1 MHSFI
6 TTTRKRKNDTQ
17 DVQSSK
23 VFKKKN
29 SVNMVRKK
37 YSVKMVRT
45 PVIVSPYKW
54 IVKTYKKFVCSRCGR
69 NVFLLLHRCT
79 KSEASEI
86 SGFID
91 MSDKSKKKRTD
102 SWISSIHKN
111 YNMYRNVAKIYRFS
125 AVKPEKNS
133 DYFYRGF
140 FWYQRVFLSDEQL
153 KMLNVLETVCKKE
166 IEYSSD

>member
-1 MHSFI
+1 M
-6 TTTRKRKNDTQ
+6 D
-17 DVQSSK
+17 
-23 VFKKKN
+23 
-29 SVNMVRKK
+29 RKK
-37 YSVKMVRT
+37 DSVKMIKT

-54 IVKTYKKFVCSRCGR
+54 IVKTYKQFLCSRCGR

-79 KSEASEI
+79 KFEASET

-91 MSDKSKKKRTD
+91 MSDKSKKKRSD

-125 AVKPEKNS
+125 PAKPEENS

-140 FWYQRVFLSDEQL
+140 FWYQRVFLSDEEL
-153 KMLNVLETVCKKE
+153 GKLNVLEIVE
-166 IEYSSD
+166 VY